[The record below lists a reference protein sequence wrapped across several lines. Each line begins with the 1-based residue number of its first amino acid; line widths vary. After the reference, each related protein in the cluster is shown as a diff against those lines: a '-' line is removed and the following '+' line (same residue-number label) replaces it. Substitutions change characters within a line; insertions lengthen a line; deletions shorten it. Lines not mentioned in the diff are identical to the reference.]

1 MSVDEIVAVVD
12 GFLPYASDKMLQ
24 YGLLQ
29 AKAPQ
34 LSDLLRYLFL
44 PTDKDD
50 AYCGPPFSS

>member
-12 GFLPYASDKMLQ
+12 GFLPYAKTLQ

-34 LSDLLRYLFL
+34 LSDLLRYLYL